1 MIMPDANRPY
11 RPSNGSEGMDFM
23 ARWCERCFKLRG
35 GRCGI
40 LNRTMIYDTRDA
52 KYPSEWRYVNGSPT
66 CTAFT
71 DPGDSKPRITRPA
84 KGQKEMFG

>member
-1 MIMPDANRPY
+1 MTILPY

-23 ARWCERCFKLRG
+23 GCWCERCAKHRG

-40 LNRTMIYDTRDA
+40 LGRTMICSPGDA
-52 KYPSEWRYVNGSPT
+52 KYPTEWRYVDGRPT

-71 DPGDSKPRITRPA
+71 EPGPAQPRTTRPC